1 MTVLVTQS
9 HVTISCVPQQSTTDS
24 PPLSTLLLL
33 GIVFLPLGHS
43 VMNSIS
49 SAEMA
54 LRRPPVACLP
64 IEMLSAIF
72 EAAPFIGIIAPE
84 ERLKF
89 TLAVSQVS
97 RLWRQTAMHTSFL
110 WSSILL
116 LAECGQGW
124 RELMKLMIKLSRSH
138 PLNITVDLFRDAE
151 DTQFRDILGL
161 QLDIIIPEISRWKRL
176 YYIAGFYGDAFLF
189 FEPISF
195 LSAPI
200 LEALEVAVET
210 EEEQYLDQA
219 LGVFM
224 GGAPL
229 LSRVAVDGMTILS
242 CLPPISS
249 LTSLRLFDPPGPI
262 DFGLFTKILT
272 ASSALTEL
280 MLDGDALDEGQIYQ
294 FYENGEFVDLST
306 LRSLRLKV
314 EIFPKHQFFSLL
326 APASTQLELHY
337 VDCTQI
343 GADFDVTKLPALIH
357 IKFYQCPTS
366 IFLLSNLIPAVEDEV
381 NIWPLLKVISLDM
394 GSLDDSDVNRLCKV
408 LSYRTQCG
416 KPIECVRF
424 DTILVDGIADDFVEL
439 SSSLLICATR
449 SLLLFS
455 DFLDIVTVSLMPIG
469 ASPASAVGQKL
480 SYRDKLTMA
489 ESKAH
494 HGVKLI
500 TSIGWPQE

>member
-9 HVTISCVPQQSTTDS
+9 HVTIPCVPQQSTTDS

-54 LRRPPVACLP
+54 LHRPPVACLP

-151 DTQFRDILGL
+151 DTQFRDILGW
-161 QLDIIIPEISRWKRL
+161 QLDIIIPEIFRWKCL
-176 YYIAGFYGDAFLF
+176 YYTAGFYGDAFLF

-200 LEALEVAVET
+200 LEALEVVVEM

-219 LGVFM
+219 LSVFM

-229 LSRVAVDGMTILS
+229 LSQVAVDGMTILS

-249 LTSLRLFDPPGPI
+249 LTSLWLFDSPGPI

-280 MLDGDALDEGQIYQ
+280 MLDGDALDKGQIYQ

-326 APASTQLELHY
+326 TVLRCLGLEMMQITAIRADDSSPDSWPRHNCKPPTFTSLRSLELHY

-357 IKFYQCPTS
+357 
-366 IFLLSNLIPAVEDEV
+366 LVEWAIASHGMYESALV
-381 NIWPLLKVISLDM
+381 FI
-394 GSLDDSDVNRLCKV
+394 
-408 LSYRTQCG
+408 YRRTC
-416 KPIECVRF
+416 
-424 DTILVDGIADDFVEL
+424 T
-439 SSSLLICATR
+439 
-449 SLLLFS
+449 
-455 DFLDIVTVSLMPIG
+455 
-469 ASPASAVGQKL
+469 
-480 SYRDKLTMA
+480 
-489 ESKAH
+489 
-494 HGVKLI
+494 
-500 TSIGWPQE
+500 

>member
-1 MTVLVTQS
+1 
-9 HVTISCVPQQSTTDS
+9 
-24 PPLSTLLLL
+24 
-33 GIVFLPLGHS
+33 
-43 VMNSIS
+43 MNSIS

-72 EAAPFIGIIAPE
+72 EAGPFTSE

-138 PLNITVDLFRDAE
+138 PLNITVDLFRDPE
-151 DTQFRDILGL
+151 DTQFRDILGW
-161 QLDIIIPEISRWKRL
+161 QLDIIIPEISRWKHL
-176 YYIAGFYGDAFLF
+176 YYTAVFYDDAFLF
-189 FEPISF
+189 FEPVSF

-200 LEALEVAVET
+200 LEVLEVEVET

-229 LSRVAVDGMTILS
+229 LSRVRVDGMTILS

-280 MLDGDALDEGQIYQ
+280 MLDGDALDEEQIYQ

-306 LRSLRLKV
+306 LRSLRLVV

-326 APASTQLELHY
+326 AVLRCPGLEMMQITAIKPDDSSPDSRPRHNYEPLTFTSLRSLELY
-337 VDCTQI
+337 GVDCTQI
-343 GADFDVTKLPALIH
+343 GADFDVTKLPAMTH
-357 IKFYQCPTS
+357 ITFYQCPTS
-366 IFLLSNLIPAVEDEV
+366 MFLLGTLIPAVEDEV
-381 NIWPLLKVISLDM
+381 NIWPLLKVIGLDAV
-394 GSLDDSDVNRLCKV
+394 SLDDSDVSRLCKV

-416 KPIECVRF
+416 KPIECVEF
-424 DTILVDGIADDFVEL
+424 DTILVDGIADGTYVGPLREHVRVE
-439 SSSLLICATR
+439 T
-449 SLLLFS
+449 
-455 DFLDIVTVSLMPIG
+455 
-469 ASPASAVGQKL
+469 
-480 SYRDKLTMA
+480 Y
-489 ESKAH
+489 
-494 HGVKLI
+494 
-500 TSIGWPQE
+500 